1 MHVRIASP
9 DDVDVIADL
18 AMRLYA
24 EGEHE
29 ASPASVA
36 AVARSLAGVPHA
48 YALLACDGEGDVAV
62 PFALM
67 TLVAE
72 SVAMY
77 AHGRFGIIQEL
88 YVAQGRRGQGAGRAL
103 MDEAKRASRHGL
115 AGRASKSPPLPST
128 SYRKARNSIAHS
140 ASRSPGRASSCR
152 WRSVGIGALL
162 RVAGRRSARHVAHVL
177 RIPRREGRR
186 AGDDRDDHRE
196 S

>member
-36 AVARSLAGVPHA
+36 AVARSLVGMPHA

-67 TLVAE
+67 TLVE

-103 MDEAKRASRHGL
+103 MDEAKRIATRLGWTRLEVTATAEHILPESAKFYRALGFEESGPRLKLPL
-115 AGRASKSPPLPST
+115 A
-128 SYRKARNSIAHS
+128 
-140 ASRSPGRASSCR
+140 
-152 WRSVGIGALL
+152 
-162 RVAGRRSARHVAHVL
+162 
-177 RIPRREGRR
+177 
-186 AGDDRDDHRE
+186 
-196 S
+196 